1 MIKKLYYKIFKRDKK
16 NIYKI
21 ENKIKYFKEKY
32 EIELLK
38 INNAIDNKKE
48 LNLFHSGP
56 LGDLIYSF
64 PLIKKLSERH
74 KCNLY
79 VNLNKK
85 FTYEYYKHT
94 GKGFYIDD
102 RTYNFLIPLLEKQTF
117 ISKFKKYENEK
128 IDVNLDLFR
137 EIPISFT
144 FNSPRWF
151 FAITGEHFDLNN
163 PSLFV
168 DEHAKIKNKII
179 ILRSFR
185 FRNIYINYDFLKNY
199 ENLLYVG
206 VEEEYQDLK
215 KSIPNLEMY
224 NCKDLL
230 EMAQIIKSSKFFLG
244 NMSVGYALSETLKVP
259 RLLEGCP
266 ETPYVQPVG
275 NNGFDFFFQPH
286 FEKLFKYLNDKC

>member
-1 MIKKLYYKIFKRDKK
+1 MFKKLYYKIFKKDQKNVYKTQEKINFFKK
-16 NIYKI
+16 NY
-21 ENKIKYFKEKY
+21 ENQI
-32 EIELLK
+32 IN
-38 INNAIDNKKE
+38 INNIIETKRD

-56 LGDLIYSF
+56 LGDLIYSL
-64 PLIKKLSERH
+64 PLINKLSENH
-74 KCNLY
+74 TCNLY

-94 GKGFYIDD
+94 ANGYFIDE
-102 RTYNFLIPLLEKQTF
+102 RTFKFLSPLLKKQKSLN
-117 ISKFKKYENEK
+117 IIKEYENEK
-128 IDVNLDLFR
+128 IDINLDLFR
-137 EIPISFT
+137 EIPVSFT

-151 FAITGEHFDLNN
+151 FAITGEHCDLSK

-168 DEHAKIKNKII
+168 DDHTEIKNKIV

-185 FRNIYINYDFLKNY
+185 FRNIYINYNFLKNY
-199 ENLLYVG
+199 DNLLYVG

-215 KSIPNLEMY
+215 KIIPNLEIY

-244 NMSVGYALSETLKVP
+244 NMSVGYALSETLKIP
-259 RLLEGCP
+259 RLLEASP
-266 ETPYVQPVG
+266 ETPFVQPVG

-286 FEKLFKYLNDKC
+286 FEKWFKYLNDKC

>member
-32 EIELLK
+32 EIELVK

-94 GKGFYIDD
+94 GKGFYIDG
-102 RTYNFLIPLLEKQTF
+102 RTYNFLIPLLEKQSF

>member
-32 EIELLK
+32 EIELVK

-286 FEKLFKYLNDKC
+286 FEKLFKYLNDKF

>member
-21 ENKIKYFKEKY
+21 ENKIKYFNEKY
-32 EIELLK
+32 EIELVK

>member
-32 EIELLK
+32 EIELVK
-38 INNAIDNKKE
+38 INKAIDNKKE

-64 PLIKKLSERH
+64 PLIRKLSERH

-102 RTYNFLIPLLEKQTF
+102 RTYNFLIPLLEKQSF

-151 FAITGEHFDLNN
+151 FAIAGEHFDLNE

-168 DEHAKIKNKII
+168 DEHKVIKNKIV

-185 FRNIYINYDFLKNY
+185 FRNIYINYNFLKNY
-199 ENLLYVG
+199 KNLLYVG
-206 VEEEYQDLK
+206 VKEEFLDLK
-215 KSIPNLEMY
+215 KQIPNLEMY
-224 NCKDLL
+224 DCKNLL

-244 NMSVGYALSETLKVP
+244 NMSVGYAIAENLKIP
-259 RLLEGCP
+259 RLLEASP
-266 ETPYVQPVG
+266 ETPLVQPVG
-275 NNGFDFFFQPH
+275 KRAYDFFFQPH
-286 FEKLFKYLNDKC
+286 FEKCFKHLNDET

>member
-64 PLIKKLSERH
+64 PLIRKLSERH

-102 RTYNFLIPLLEKQTF
+102 RTYNFLIPLLEKQSF

-151 FAITGEHFDLNN
+151 FAITGEHFNLNN

>member
-21 ENKIKYFKEKY
+21 ENKIKYFNEKY
-32 EIELLK
+32 EIELVK
-38 INNAIDNKKE
+38 INNAIDDKKE